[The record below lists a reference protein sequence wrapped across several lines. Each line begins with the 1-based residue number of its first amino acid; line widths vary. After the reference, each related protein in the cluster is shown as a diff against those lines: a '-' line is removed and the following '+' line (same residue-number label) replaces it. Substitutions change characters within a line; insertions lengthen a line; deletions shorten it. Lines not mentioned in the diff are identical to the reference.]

1 QTSQNSQK
9 TAHQTIKSG
18 GNCTRKQAITQEK
31 SCCYEYFR
39 GDEVDFIVRVG
50 RHLTAIE
57 VTSGR
62 TREAR
67 AGMAAF
73 AEAFKPARALLVGGD
88 GTAVDE
94 FLAQPVEHWVA
105 H

>member
-1 QTSQNSQK
+1 MTCISATLELPTWKRYPN
-9 TAHQTIKSG
+9 
-18 GNCTRKQAITQEK
+18 R
-31 SCCYEYFR
+31 
-39 GDEVDFIVRVG
+39 EVDFIVRVG

>member
-1 QTSQNSQK
+1 
-9 TAHQTIKSG
+9 
-18 GNCTRKQAITQEK
+18 
-31 SCCYEYFR
+31 
-39 GDEVDFIVRVG
+39 
-50 RHLTAIE
+50 
-57 VTSGR
+57 
-62 TREAR
+62 
-67 AGMAAF
+67 MAAF